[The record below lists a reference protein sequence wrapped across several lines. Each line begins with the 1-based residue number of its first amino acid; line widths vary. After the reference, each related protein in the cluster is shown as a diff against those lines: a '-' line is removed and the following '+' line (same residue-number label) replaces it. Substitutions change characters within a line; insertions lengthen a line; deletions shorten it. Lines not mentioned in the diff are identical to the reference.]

1 MQRAD
6 LIEEMQAELGDEG
19 YPDAATSALKHDFD
33 ALKSEFGCTI
43 KYQRAT
49 GCYALE
55 DLGELALLDLP
66 DECMQVLAFLDTT
79 FPAGVTLPEYAGVRA
94 LLERVLP
101 LLPPDRQEQFRRGR
115 SLMSLQLA
123 GNAPGKIEPATL
135 ATLNR
140 AITRRQELVFSYRGS
155 EDDAPRR
162 HRVAPYRIFFRPEG
176 HGYLDATLLE
186 ATPRGNE
193 TVNAWID
200 YRLDRIVPGSAKVL
214 PQMLPHERVQPP
226 SYALHYRLL
235 PDVARRRD
243 VTSLFPGSQITY
255 HDDGTADVMATIT
268 NLWQTRQT
276 LLRYGAGCV
285 VVEPPELVD
294 MFRATV
300 RGLAELY
307 V

>member
-1 MQRAD
+1 MLRSPMQRAD
-6 LIEEMQAELGDEG
+6 LIEEVQAELGDEG

-66 DECMQVLAFLDTT
+66 DECMEVLDFLDTT

-135 ATLNR
+135 ATLKR
-140 AITRRQELVFSYRGS
+140 AIARRQELVFSYRG
-155 EDDAPRR
+155 
-162 HRVAPYRIFFRPEG
+162 
-176 HGYLDATLLE
+176 
-186 ATPRGNE
+186 
-193 TVNAWID
+193 
-200 YRLDRIVPGSAKVL
+200 
-214 PQMLPHERVQPP
+214 
-226 SYALHYRLL
+226 
-235 PDVARRRD
+235 
-243 VTSLFPGSQITY
+243 
-255 HDDGTADVMATIT
+255 
-268 NLWQTRQT
+268 
-276 LLRYGAGCV
+276 
-285 VVEPPELVD
+285 
-294 MFRATV
+294 
-300 RGLAELY
+300 
-307 V
+307 